1 LVDRGGALFDLQRG
15 VLAGFLVDGAEAM
28 MTDMK
33 SNVGVVLFA
42 HGSRDPL
49 WRLPIDAVALEM
61 TRQWPALTVACA
73 FLELTAPDLPTTVEA
88 LMMQG
93 KTHLRI
99 VPMFLGVG
107 RHAREDLP
115 QLVADLI
122 EAYPQMAFELL
133 PAIGEHPAMTQLMA
147 QIAAGQLSKQ

>member
-1 LVDRGGALFDLQRG
+1 MTTGLNTATG
-15 VLAGFLVDGAEAM
+15 VI
-28 MTDMK
+28 
-33 SNVGVVLFA
+33 LFA
-42 HGSRDPL
+42 HGSRDPR

-61 TRQWPALTVACA
+61 ARHWPGLSVACA
-73 FLELTAPDLPTTVEA
+73 FLELTTPDLPTTVES

-115 QLVADLI
+115 QLVSDLAK
-122 EAYPQMAFELL
+122 AYPQVHFELV
-133 PAIGEHPAMTQLMA
+133 PSIGEHPAMTQLMA
-147 QIAAGQLSKQ
+147 QIAANAPTKP